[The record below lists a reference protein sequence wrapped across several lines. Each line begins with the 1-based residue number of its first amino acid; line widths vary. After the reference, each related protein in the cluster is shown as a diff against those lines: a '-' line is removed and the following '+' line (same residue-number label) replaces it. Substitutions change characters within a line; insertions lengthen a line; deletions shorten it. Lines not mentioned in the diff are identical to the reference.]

1 MCIRE
6 RSFQMLDGLNNLTK
20 NMNQGIKATTGAVKT
35 VSRASRTAGKAVD
48 LAERGVQ
55 QFTGTPAATQD
66 PSQGHVQIASAPQ
79 GQTGN
84 AVYEAPE
91 GTCIIL
97 PPQVTANGQPRYLGA
112 KAYESIKN
120 LMTGDNGP
128 NNNVVVVGP
137 DGKPS
142 QNVYTYN
149 PDGTLCVRGTQTPVD
164 IQQTSDGKLAGVILS
179 EKEYFSAGYGIQ
191 QEQQNPG
198 AQQIKQNAELGKA
211 EDANNASWWEKN
223 WQWLV
228 GAGIAVAAAITG
240 YFLIRN
246 QKKKTK
252 SANNQASELRSEIA
266 SLGERV
272 SELQAGLAAN
282 GTQMDGS
289 VNTGTTTAMMDN
301 SR

>member
-1 MCIRE
+1 
-6 RSFQMLDGLNNLTK
+6 MLDGLNNLTK
-20 NMNQGIKATTGAVKT
+20 DMNQGIKATRGAVNT

-66 PSQGHVQIASAPQ
+66 PNQGRVQVASAPQ
-79 GQTGN
+79 GQDCGIC
-84 AVYEAPE
+84 EAPE

-97 PPQVTANGQPRYLGA
+97 PSQVTANGQPRYLGA

-120 LMTGDNGP
+120 LMTGAAGP

-137 DGKPS
+137 DGNPS
-142 QNVYTYN
+142 QSVYTYN
-149 PDGTLCVRGTQTPVD
+149 LDGSLCVRGTQTPVD
-164 IQQTSDGKLAGVILS
+164 IRQTDDGKYSGVVLS

-191 QEQQNPG
+191 LEQQNPE
-198 AQQIKQNAELGKA
+198 AQRIKQNSELGKA
-211 EDANNASWWEKN
+211 EDANNASWLEKN

-228 GAGIAVAAAITG
+228 GAGIAVATAITG

-252 SANNQASELRSEIA
+252 SANNKASELRSEIA

-282 GTQMDGS
+282 GTQMDAS
-289 VNTGTTTAMMDN
+289 ANTGTTTATMDN

>member
-1 MCIRE
+1 
-6 RSFQMLDGLNNLTK
+6 MLDGLNNLTK
-20 NMNQGIKATTGAVKT
+20 NMNQGIKATTGAVST
-35 VSRASRTAGKAVD
+35 VSRASRTAGRAVD

-55 QFTGTPAATQD
+55 QITGTPAATQA
-66 PSQGHVQIASAPQ
+66 PTQGGTRVVSASQ

-120 LMTGDNGP
+120 LMTGGEGP
-128 NNNVVVVGP
+128 NNNVFVY
-137 DGKPS
+137 DANGKPS
-142 QNVYTYN
+142 AQVYSIA
-149 PDGTLCVRGTQTPVD
+149 PDGNLYIKGTQIPVVVPM
-164 IQQTSDGKLAGVILS
+164 TEDGHLTAIPLS
-179 EKEYFSAGYGIQ
+179 EKEYISAKSGIQ
-191 QEQQNPG
+191 IEQQNPEI
-198 AQQIKQNAELGKA
+198 QRIKQNAELGKA
-211 EDANNASWWEKN
+211 EDANNASWLERN

>member
-1 MCIRE
+1 MRIRE

-55 QFTGTPAATQD
+55 QFTGTPATTQA
-66 PSQGHVQIASAPQ
+66 PAQGSAPAVSAPQ

-120 LMTGDNGP
+120 LMTGGNGP

-289 VNTGTTTAMMDN
+289 VNTGTTTVMMDN